1 METAIKTYTLTDLGN
16 SLKSVIEK
24 TYKNQYWV
32 VAEINKLNYYP
43 HSGHAYP
50 ELVEKKDGKIVA
62 QFRGQMWKNDFD
74 MANKTFLDLL
84 NEPIRDGIK
93 VLMLIKVAFDGM
105 YGLSLQIKAID
116 PKYSLGDLEAEK
128 NLTLSKLKKEGIY
141 ENNKRTLLPLVP
153 KRLAIISVESSKGYA
168 DFLQILE
175 QSGGKYRFDLRL
187 FPSILQGEQ
196 AVTGI
201 QQQLREI
208 AKMQNEFDAVAIIR
222 GGGGDVG
229 LSCYNNYELSRA
241 VANFPLPV
249 LTGIGHATNL
259 TVTELVAHTNAITP
273 TKLAELLLQHFKR
286 FEEQVESAQER
297 LKLLATTL
305 LTENSRK
312 IETNRKTLVS
322 ATKLFTAQ
330 LLVQLQ
336 RQSENFKAST
346 GKHLQ
351 RNSAM
356 LREQQFKIR
365 FSGEKAIGNA
375 RGKLSYLAGQVA
387 EKSVRKMKMQQQE
400 LAYLERTVAV
410 LHPRSVLQRGF
421 ALVRG
426 NGKIV
431 TSVKKINYGQD
442 LEIELFDGILQTKLI
457 DKHENETD

>member
-1 METAIKTYTLTDLGN
+1 METAAKTYTLTDLGN

-24 TYKNQYWV
+24 RYTGRYWV

-74 MANKTFLDLL
+74 VANNTFLELL

-93 VLMLIKVAFDGM
+93 VLMLVKVVFDGM
-105 YGLSLQIKAID
+105 YGLSLRIKAID

-128 NLTLSKLKKEGIY
+128 NLTLAKLKKEGVF
-141 ENNKRTLLPLVP
+141 ESNKRKTLPLVP

-168 DFLQILE
+168 DFLQILA
-175 QSGGKYRFDLRL
+175 QSGEKYCFDLRL

-208 AKMQNEFDAVAIIR
+208 AKTPHEFDAVAIIR

-241 VANFPLPV
+241 VATFPLPI

-273 TKLAELLLQHFKR
+273 TKLAELLLQQYRR
-286 FEEQVESAQER
+286 FDDEIAR
-297 LKLLATTL
+297 ATDKIRV
-305 LTENSRK
+305 LTEK
-312 IETNRKTLVS
+312 IVRENKQKIDANQRSLVA
-322 ATKLFTAQ
+322 ATKLFTAR
-330 LLVQLQ
+330 LLVHLQ
-336 RQSENFKAST
+336 RQSETFKAST
-346 GKHLQ
+346 GKQLQ
-351 RNSAM
+351 RSSLA
-356 LREQQFKIR
+356 LREQQYRITLSTER
-365 FSGEKAIGNA
+365 MVGNQ
-375 RGKLSYLAGQVA
+375 RGKLTQFAGQVA
-387 EKSVRKMKMQQQE
+387 EKSVRKLEIQQQE
-400 LAYLERTVAV
+400 LTHLERTVAV

-421 ALVRG
+421 ALIRG
-426 NGKIV
+426 NGKII
-431 TSVKKINYGQD
+431 TSAKKLKSGQE
-442 LEIELFDGILQTKLI
+442 LEIELYDGTVQTKLI
-457 DKHENETD
+457 EKNENEAS

>member
-1 METAIKTYTLTDLGN
+1 METTVKTYTLTDLGN

-24 TYKNQYWV
+24 TYKNHYWV

-50 ELVEKKDGKIVA
+50 ELVEKTDGKIVA

-74 MANKTFLDLL
+74 TANNKFLELL

-93 VLMLIKVAFDGM
+93 VLMLVKVVFDGM

-128 NLTLSKLKKEGIY
+128 NLTLAKLKKEGIY
-141 ENNKRTLLPLVP
+141 ESNKRKTLPLVP

-168 DFLQILE
+168 DFLQILA
-175 QSGGKYRFDLRL
+175 QSGEKYCFDLRL

-208 AKMQNEFDAVAIIR
+208 AKTQDEFDAVAIIR

-241 VANFPLPV
+241 VASFPLPV

-273 TKLAELLLQHFKR
+273 TKLAELLLQHFRR
-286 FEEQVESAQER
+286 FDDELSRAKEKIRA
-297 LKLLATTL
+297 
-305 LTENSRK
+305 LTEK
-312 IETNRKTLVS
+312 ILRENKQKIDANQRSLVA
-322 ATKLFTAQ
+322 ATKLFTAR
-330 LLVQLQ
+330 LLVYLQ
-336 RQSENFKAST
+336 RQSETFKAST
-346 GKHLQ
+346 GKQLQ
-351 RNSAM
+351 RSSLA
-356 LREQQFKIR
+356 LREQQYRITLSTER
-365 FSGEKAIGNA
+365 MVGNQ
-375 RGKLSYLAGQVA
+375 RGKLNYFAGQVA
-387 EKSVRKMKMQQQE
+387 EKSVRKLEMQQQE
-400 LAYLERTVAV
+400 LTHLERTVAV

-426 NGKIV
+426 NGKII
-431 TSVKKINYGQD
+431 TSAKKLKSGQE
-442 LEIELFDGILQTKLI
+442 LEIELYDGIVQTKLI
-457 DKHENETD
+457 EKNENEAS